1 MRFIRFASLSV
12 VFLYVLAAVTSVFAA
27 ESSKPRK
34 AKITAA
40 IVSRDGNTVAVTD
53 KKDGSNKT
61 VNINDQTEIT
71 RGGKSMDV
79 TALVPGLK
87 IKVQGTLNGEDQ
99 IEAKKVSLHPDSFDI
114 TVAQEQQILANKAA
128 AEHAQTTADQGVANS
143 STAQSSA
150 DQAQSTADQGVATA
164 QAASAVAAADAAG
177 VLREGKRISEVAD
190 YATVASTEVYFA
202 NNSSRLTKAAKTALD
217 QLVSANSNVNGYRVE
232 IAGYTSKPGS
242 EGYNQS
248 LSERRAKA
256 VTQYLREKAD
266 VPSWRILLP
275 AGYGETHPAAEND
288 NGEDRALNR
297 RVEVKIL
304 VSKALLQQDSTVATA
319 QP

>member
-1 MRFIRFASLSV
+1 MKFIRFASLSV
-12 VFLYVLAAVTSVFAA
+12 VCLYVLAAVTPVFAA
-27 ESSKPRK
+27 ENSKPRK

-53 KKDGSNKT
+53 KKDGLTKT
-61 VNINDQTEIT
+61 VNVNDKTEIT

-128 AEHAQTTADQGVANS
+128 AEHAQTTADQGVAS
-143 STAQSSA
+143 ASAAQSSA
-150 DQAQSTADQGVATA
+150 NQAQSTADQGVATA
-164 QAASAVAAADAAG
+164 QAAGAVAAADAAAVLG
-177 VLREGKRISEVAD
+177 VGKRVSEVAD

-202 NNSSRLTKAAKTALD
+202 NNSSRLTKAAKAALD

-266 VPSWRILLP
+266 VPTWRILLP
-275 AGYGETHPAAEND
+275 AGYGETHPAADND

-304 VSKALLQQDSTVATA
+304 VSKALQQDSTVATA